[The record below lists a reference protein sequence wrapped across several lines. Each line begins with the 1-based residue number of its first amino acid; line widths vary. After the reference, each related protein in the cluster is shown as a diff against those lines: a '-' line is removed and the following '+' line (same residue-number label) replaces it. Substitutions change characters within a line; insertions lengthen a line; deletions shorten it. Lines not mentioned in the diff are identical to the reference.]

1 MKKIALFFFALAV
14 MSFGSQA
21 YAQEASPDC
30 LKYLDFYTQNYKQKQ
45 YDVALPQWRLAY
57 SLCPKNFR
65 ANIYIQG
72 SFLLNRQIGKLG
84 NKPANAAYR
93 NALIDSLL
101 TLQDERLQYFPTGK
115 KNGVVV
121 DMTSSILNNKGQYII
136 NFRSANTQY
145 MYDELGAIIKKL
157 GSETKGSIFVN
168 YMQAAI
174 QLYRDGKISIED
186 VMSAYTN
193 SSELLSAAVPADD
206 AEAQAIGEA
215 KTTLESVFAESNVAS
230 CDNLVAI
237 FAPRYNANP
246 DDVTTIS
253 NIVKLMSKA
262 ECFSSDLYLKAV
274 TAMHKLDPSAS
285 SAYFLY
291 KLHSS
296 RNNVSDAVKYMNE
309 AIAKSAEAAPSSAIL
324 AQYYYELANFAYKN
338 NLKKEAYSAAQSAAS
353 LDFGYAGKAYML
365 MGHIWAST
373 SYAGNEITRYAPRWA
388 ACDFY
393 NKAKAVDASL
403 TEEANRQLAKNMYYA
418 PLADAFMYDYKNG
431 QSITITAGGMTVT
444 TTMRLK

>member
-1 MKKIALFFFALAV
+1 MKKIALFFIALAM
-14 MSFGSQA
+14 MSFGSRA
-21 YAQEASPDC
+21 YAQQASDEC
-30 LKYLDFYTQNYKQKQ
+30 LKYLDFYSQNYKQKQ
-45 YDVALPQWRLAY
+45 YDDALPQWRLAY
-57 SLCPKNFR
+57 ALCPKNFR

-72 SFLLNRQIGKLG
+72 SYLLNRQIGKIG
-84 NKPANAAYR
+84 KKDPAYR
-93 NALIDSLL
+93 EALIDSLL
-101 TLQDERLQYFPTGK
+101 TLQDERLMYFPTGK
-115 KNGVVV
+115 KNGVVE

-136 NFRSANTQY
+136 NFRSANAKY
-145 MYDELGAIIKKL
+145 MYDELGVIIGKL
-157 GSETKGSIFVN
+157 GSQTKGSIFVN

-174 QLYRDGKISIED
+174 QLYRDKKISIED
-186 VMSAYTN
+186 VMNAYTV

-237 FAPRYNANP
+237 FNPRYNANP
-246 DDVTTIS
+246 NDVAVIS

-274 TAMHKLDPSAS
+274 TSMHKLDPSAS

-291 KLHSS
+291 KLHSF
-296 RNNVSDAVKYMNE
+296 RNNVSEAVKYMNE

-338 NLKKEAYSAAQSAAS
+338 NLKKEAYTAAQNAAS
-353 LDFGYAGKAYML
+353 LNFGYAGKAYMI
-365 MGHIWAST
+365 MGHIWAGT
-373 SYAGNEITRYAPRWA
+373 SYSGDEITRYAPRWA

-393 NKAKAVDASL
+393 NKAKTADPSL
-403 TEEANRQLAKNMYYA
+403 TDEANAQISRNSYSA
-418 PLADAFMYDYKNG
+418 PLADAFMYGYKNG
-431 QSITITAGGMTVT
+431 QSITITAGGITVT